1 MRAFELIQL
10 QGALTRILQ
19 GGSVLEL
26 RSPYG
31 YTMVVTM
38 SSGLNIAALKPGDTL
53 VVDLLDGLVVD
64 LRQSAVQ
71 QLRVS
76 RKDVIL
82 SDDFGQIRR
91 GARVSMVTGTA
102 EVVKISEEDQEISL
116 RGPFGG
122 VQNLDVRNGIA
133 GGPFNDLEL
142 GDCVDLRLIQPIAI
156 ASLFAGSPDQ
166 TSPLEAR
173 ARTTSPR
180 VTTPTGFFSA
190 SSTNSL

>member
-1 MRAFELIQL
+1 LRAFELIQL

-26 RSPYG
+26 RSPYR
-31 YTMVVTM
+31 YTIVVTM

-82 SDDFGQIRR
+82 SDDLGQIRR
-91 GARVSMVTGTA
+91 GARMSMVTVTA

-116 RGPFGG
+116 RGPFGV
-122 VQNLDVRNGIA
+122 VQNLDGRKGIA
-133 GGPFNDLEL
+133 AGPFNNLEL

-156 ASLFAGSPDQ
+156 RRLP
-166 TSPLEAR
+166 
-173 ARTTSPR
+173 
-180 VTTPTGFFSA
+180 
-190 SSTNSL
+190 

>member
-19 GGSVLEL
+19 GGSVLDL